1 MEWVLVFFFL
11 AGAASPDTVA
21 PASIQT
27 INGFASKAL
36 CDAAMTSFRQNMAQP
51 MPPGTAK
58 PISFV
63 VCVQT
68 K

>member
-11 AGAASPDTVA
+11 AGASTPDAIA
-21 PASIQT
+21 PPSLQT
-27 INGFASKAL
+27 INGFGSKQL
-36 CDAAMTSFRQNMAQP
+36 CDAALASFRQNMAQP

-58 PISFV
+58 PVSFV
-63 VCVQT
+63 VCIQT